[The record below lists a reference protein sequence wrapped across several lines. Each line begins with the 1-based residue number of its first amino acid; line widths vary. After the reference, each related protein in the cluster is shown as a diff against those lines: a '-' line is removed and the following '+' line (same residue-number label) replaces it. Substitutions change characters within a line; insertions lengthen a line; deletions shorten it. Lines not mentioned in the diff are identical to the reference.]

1 MDLLTTKNTKTTKG
15 GRTLRVFVAFVFFA
29 LNFVITTSAA
39 DEVNPDVICI
49 GNVCFPADAVP
60 AETPTNSDVICIGN
74 MCFPADAVPDDVA
87 TNGVADAGVADKGYV
102 VVASADGYMP
112 RDPFLNFLRTAAA
125 TGGHAEEATFAR
137 APLAFLARRGWLLT
151 LLLIFAAGMAL
162 NLTPCV
168 LPMIPVQLAI
178 LGIGHGGDT
187 PRTKREGF
195 VRGVIYGASMAVSY
209 GLLGALVVRSGGF
222 FGTLQSSP
230 WFNLSIAVLFV
241 LLSLA
246 LFDVIYIDFS
256 RFGRYRGKS
265 AGLVAVFATGA
276 LDALLAGSCVAPAL
290 LAVLVLAG
298 TLYAEGH
305 TAAILLPFVLGLGM
319 GFPWP
324 FIATGLAAVPK
335 PGAWMK
341 RVKWIFGVIVVL
353 LAVYFANLASAG
365 FNPKTR
371 EGGLD
376 FAKSVDVR
384 DLRAHLAGMDLA
396 EKPVLLDFWAT
407 WCRNCSAMER
417 VTFHDRDVEQMLRR
431 DFTLVRVQAENPAD
445 SETASV
451 LREFNVIGVPAFR
464 VVRAEG
470 AR

>member
-1 MDLLTTKNTKTTKG
+1 MTLKG
-15 GRTLRVFVAFVFFA
+15 ISYCRYMRYMVFVFFA
-29 LNFVITTSAA
+29 LMFVFDVSAA
-39 DEVNPDVICI
+39 GEGEPEVIC
-49 GNVCFPADAVP
+49 V
-60 AETPTNSDVICIGN
+60 GN
-74 MCFPADAVPDDVA
+74 MCFPADAVPADIA
-87 TNGVADAGVADKGYV
+87 TNEVAEAGVADKGYV

-112 RDPFLNFLRTAAA
+112 RDPFLKFLRSAAA

-230 WFNLSIAVLFV
+230 WFNLAIAVLFV

-265 AGLVAVFATGA
+265 AGLIAVFATGA

-341 RVKWIFGVIVVL
+341 RVKWIFGVIVIL

-365 FNPKTR
+365 FNPKAR
-371 EGGLD
+371 NKGVD
-376 FAKSVDVR
+376 FSSSVDVR
-384 DLRAHLAGMDLA
+384 DLHAHLASVDMT

-417 VTFHDRDVEQMLRR
+417 VTFHDRDVEQSLRR

-445 SETASV
+445 PATAAV

-464 VVRAEG
+464 VVRVG
-470 AR
+470 K

>member
-1 MDLLTTKNTKTTKG
+1 MNILAAKNAKNAKE
-15 GRTLRVFVAFVFFA
+15 RRSLRLFVAFVLFA
-29 LNFVITTSAA
+29 AMKTICAFAA
-39 DEVNPDVICI
+39 GEGEPDVIGI
-49 GNVCFPADAVP
+49 GNMCFPADAAP
-60 AETPTNSDVICIGN
+60 AEATSNDEVICIGN
-74 MCFPADAVPDDVA
+74 MCFPADAVPADVA
-87 TNGVADAGVADKGYV
+87 TNGVAEAGVADKEYV

-112 RDPFLNFLRTAAA
+112 RDPFLNFLRSAVAA
-125 TGGHAEEATFAR
+125 GGHAEEATFVR

-230 WFNLSIAVLFV
+230 WFNLAIAILFV

-265 AGLVAVFATGA
+265 AGLIAVFATGA

-341 RVKWIFGVIVVL
+341 RVKWIFGVIVIL

-365 FNPKTR
+365 FNPKAR
-371 EGGLD
+371 NNGID
-376 FAKSVDVR
+376 FSSSVDVR
-384 DLRAHLAGMDLA
+384 DLHARLASVDMT

-417 VTFHDRDVEQMLRR
+417 VTFRDRDVEQSLRR

-445 SETASV
+445 PETAAV

-464 VVRAEG
+464 VVRAG
-470 AR
+470 K

>member
-1 MDLLTTKNTKTTKG
+1 MDFLTTKNTKITKG
-15 GRTLRVFVAFVFFA
+15 ILRPFVAFVFFVA
-29 LNFVITTSAA
+29 FKTICASAA
-39 DEVNPDVICI
+39 GEGEP
-49 GNVCFPADAVP
+49 
-60 AETPTNSDVICIGN
+60 DVICIGN
-74 MCFPADAVPDDVA
+74 MCFPADAVPADIA
-87 TNGVADAGVADKGYV
+87 TNAVADAGIADKGYV

-112 RDPFLNFLRTAAA
+112 RDPFLKFLRSAAA
-125 TGGHAEEATFAR
+125 NGGHAEEATFAR

-230 WFNLSIAVLFV
+230 WFNLAIAVLFV

-265 AGLVAVFATGA
+265 AGLIAVFATGA

-341 RVKWIFGVIVVL
+341 RVKWIFGVIVIL

-365 FNPKTR
+365 FNPKAR
-371 EGGLD
+371 NKGVD
-376 FAKSVDVR
+376 FSSSVDVR
-384 DLRAHLAGMDLA
+384 DLHAHLAGVDMT

-417 VTFHDRDVEQMLRR
+417 VTFHDRDVEQSLRR

-445 SETASV
+445 PETAAV

-464 VVRAEG
+464 VVRVG
-470 AR
+470 K